1 MFKNS
6 FNYRPNV
13 LNPMTIS
20 NSSLKNN
27 FSVHLS
33 RSMKPWFLLI
43 FVSAFFLS
51 ACSSEEETAQSES
64 QPSTRT
70 LDYTATVSFL
80 NPDGSVISEID
91 AAVADD
97 NHSRSQGLMDI
108 HHLPES
114 AGMLFI
120 FDDEAPRSFWMAST
134 PLSLDIFYVN
144 EELEIVRVH
153 QSTPPYSHESIESEL
168 PAKYVI
174 EVNAGYAL
182 RHDITEGRS
191 IRIDL

>member
-6 FNYRPNV
+6 FNCR
-13 LNPMTIS
+13 LNDLNIMIKSTS
-20 NSSLKNN
+20 YLENN
-27 FSVHLS
+27 FPVHLS
-33 RSMKPWFLLI
+33 CLVNPWFLLV
-43 FVSAFFLS
+43 FAATFFLFS
-51 ACSSEEETAQSES
+51 CSSEKEQPQTES
-64 QPSTRT
+64 PLPSRT

-91 AAVADD
+91 AAVADND
-97 NHSRSQGLMDI
+97 RSRSEGLMDI
-108 HHLPES
+108 HDLPET

-120 FDDEAPRSFWMAST
+120 FEDEAPRSFWMAST

-144 EELEIVRVH
+144 EAMEIVRVH
-153 QSTPPYSHESIESEL
+153 QNTPPYSHESIESEL

-182 RHDITEGRS
+182 RHDITEGRT
-191 IRIDL
+191 IRIDQ